1 MKDKTLC
8 KFLRDNSSGI
18 YRPCAEAAARI
29 EVLAKENERFRIALK
44 AMNQPHQNYIPQ
56 LDCTVDDLLNT

>member
-1 MKDKTLC
+1 MNDKALC

-18 YRPCAEAAARI
+18 YRSCGEAAERI
-29 EVLAKENERFRIALK
+29 EALAEENARLRIALK
-44 AMNQPHQNYIPQ
+44 AMNQPHLNYIPQ